1 MSWHEILA
9 PHGWEFVGTANWQGG
24 VYEKVRHPAATHAHS
39 ATIGYGGDWLHV
51 FSDRTPFEQGRSYTK
66 FGAYAVLNC
75 GGDYSEPARRLRGLG
90 FGEPSPNGQPASKTA
105 PRGNTRKRKAV
116 LECISSIEEKPLEW
130 LCHGRIPRGTLTMLA
145 GDQKLG
151 KSLTLVYHAACASRG
166 RPMHGEQTALPPG
179 SVILLSAEDP
189 VAQVLRPR
197 LRAAEADLD
206 KVHII
211 RSVMEPGGTDV
222 WPCLKTDIEAI
233 EDAVCELGDVL
244 LIGVDPVTAY
254 LGGVDDYRGTELRN
268 VLIPL
273 AKMAERMNVAVELV
287 HHVGKVP
294 VANAKHR
301 ALGSVAY
308 GGVCRANYLVAK
320 DPDDPGRILLLDN
333 GGNLGAP
340 ASTLAYKIESTLD
353 GLPVVS
359 WYADP
364 VNKTAADV
372 VAAEIRAM
380 RSAGHAES
388 ARGAARAW
396 LLQRLKAG
404 SVHVNDLRAEAE
416 AHGISWRT
424 VQNAKKD
431 LNVIAIKTGFAEGD
445 PWTWD
450 LGSP

>member
-1 MSWHEILA
+1 MSWHEILT
-9 PHGWEFVGTANWQGG
+9 PHGWTFVGTGNWEGG
-24 VYEKVRHPAATHAHS
+24 SYKKLRHATATHAHS

-66 FGAYAVLNC
+66 FGAYALLNC
-75 GGDYSEPARRLRGLG
+75 GGDFSEAARRLRALG
-90 FGEPSPNGQPASKTA
+90 FGKASPNGQPASKTA
-105 PRGNTRKRKAV
+105 AQGKKGKRKAV
-116 LECISSIEEKPLEW
+116 LECVSSIEEKPLEW
-130 LCHGRIPRGTLTMLA
+130 LCPGRIPLGTLTMLA

-166 RPMHGEQTALPPG
+166 RPMHGEQAARPPG

-197 LRAAEADLD
+197 LRVAEAHLD

-211 RSVMEPGGTDV
+211 RSVVEPGGTDL

-233 EDAVCELGDVL
+233 EDVVCELGDVL

-287 HHVGKVP
+287 HHVSKVSI
-294 VANAKHR
+294 ANAKHR

-308 GGVCRANYLVAK
+308 GGTCRANYLFAK
-320 DPDDPGRILLLDN
+320 DPDDPGRVLMLDN

-340 ASTLAYKIESTLD
+340 VSTLAYKIESTLD
-353 GLPVVS
+353 GLPVVT
-359 WYADP
+359 WFTDP
-364 VNKTAADV
+364 VKKTADEV

-388 ARGAARAW
+388 VRGAARAW
-396 LLQRLKAG
+396 LVQRLESG
-404 SVHVNDLRAEAE
+404 PVEVNDLRAEAE

-431 LNVIAIKTGFAEGD
+431 LNVKATKSGFAKGD
-445 PWTWD
+445 PWVWE